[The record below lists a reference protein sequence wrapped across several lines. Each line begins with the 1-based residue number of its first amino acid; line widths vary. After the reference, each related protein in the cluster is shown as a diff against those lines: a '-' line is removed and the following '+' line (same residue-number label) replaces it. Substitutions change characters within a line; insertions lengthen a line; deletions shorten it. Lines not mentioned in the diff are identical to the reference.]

1 MSDIT
6 LITPP
11 DHIFSDA
18 YNFFLIYPSENIK
31 QQFNSIIADKQD
43 HFNVYLYE
51 PDSENQ
57 DPKWLL
63 STINIADTII
73 LDVDN
78 SLPQIGDILAYIIAK
93 PQTYWLTKGEN
104 MYYNMLSNKRVYNLD
119 FITTGG
125 NFEKKQ

>member
-11 DHIFSDA
+11 DHIFSEA
-18 YNFFLIYPSENIK
+18 YNFLLIYPSKDIK
-31 QQFNSIIADKQD
+31 EQFNSIIANKDQY
-43 HFNVYLYE
+43 FNVYLYE
-51 PDSENQ
+51 ATKEEQ

-63 STINIADTII
+63 STINIADSII

>member
-1 MSDIT
+1 MRTS
-6 LITPP
+6 PSYSP
-11 DHIFSDA
+11 
-18 YNFFLIYPSENIK
+18 LIYPSENIK

>member
-78 SLPQIGDILAYIIAK
+78 SLPQIGDILAYWAK
-93 PQTYWLTKGEN
+93 RDPEFILQHFPRYCH
-104 MYYNMLSNKRVYNLD
+104 YLSVD
-119 FITTGG
+119 TEG
-125 NFEKKQ
+125 NDPISSPS